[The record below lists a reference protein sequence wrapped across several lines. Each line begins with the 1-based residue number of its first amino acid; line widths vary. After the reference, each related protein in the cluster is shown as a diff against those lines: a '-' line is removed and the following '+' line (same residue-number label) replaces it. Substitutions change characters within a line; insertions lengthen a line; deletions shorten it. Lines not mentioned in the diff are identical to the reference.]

1 MKTTEPELTLCRIK
15 FLDDGSEIVSYI
27 AASDEIIPDKDEH
40 IFYYGLDRQ
49 YIIECIEN
57 G

>member
-1 MKTTEPELTLCRIK
+1 MAIVKTITNDMYEK
-15 FLDDGSEIVSYI
+15 
-27 AASDEIIPDKDEH
+27 

-57 G
+57 GWEIDNEFKIMEVY